1 MIMSSVNSVNPT
13 MVLKYI
19 KRKLGA
25 SRRPLPMTDEEIMDT
40 VFEETL
46 LTFSNYYPYMFPFIV
61 QTDTAKV
68 DGYEGVY
75 FINVGDDMSIIG
87 VSKIFRTEA
96 RMNNIPRNYV
106 ADGSMMDMQL
116 MTDIRSATQIPETFK
131 FIAPNKVE
139 VFPKYIRD
147 SNFMLEL
154 KLVHPRHLATI
165 PLNLREQFLKLAEY
179 DVKIALYSIM
189 KHDSNLNTA
198 FGSIDLKLEDLE
210 NAEDKRDALL
220 ELWDT
225 KYIKEPNRKKIF
237 IY

>member
-1 MIMSSVNSVNPT
+1 MSSVNSVNPT